1 TFPTRRSSDLPR
13 GHHADDREPMAVQSH
28 FPPDNV
34 AGAAETVPPQ
44 TMADD
49 GDRMRVRRSV
59 VFGRDHAT
67 ERGARAE
74 RLEVIAR
81 DDHAFDQIGRFRLF
95 IAVQTYGDAAI
106 SRQPAEDFVP
116 VSVINIVEIRDRRPW
131 AVARAVKDEHQLAR
145 LRHGQLPEAE
155 GVDDAEHRSIS
166 ADAKR
171 E

>member
-1 TFPTRRSSDLPR
+1 
-13 GHHADDREPMAVQSH
+13 MAVQSH
-28 FPPDNV
+28 FPSDNV
-34 AGAAETVPPQ
+34 AGAAETVHPH

-81 DDHAFDQIGRFRLF
+81 DDHAVYEIGRFRFF

-116 VSVINIVEIRDRRPW
+116 VSVINIVQIRDRPPW
-131 AVARAVKDEHQLAR
+131 AVARAVEEEHQLAR
-145 LRHGQLPEAE
+145 LRHGQFPKES
-155 GVDDAEHRSIS
+155 GVDDTEHRSIS
-166 ADAKR
+166 PDAER